1 MKIGYARVSTPDQH
15 LDRQIAALRAEHC
28 EKLFR
33 EKVTGKTT
41 KGRPELE
48 KAIDAL
54 GTDDVFVIAEWD
66 RVTRSMNDGINII
79 QRIAD
84 RNATIKVLDR
94 PWLDLTTPMGKGIL
108 AFLSALA
115 EDERERIVRRA
126 SQGLQQAKERGV
138 QLGRKPKL
146 TQHQQDVARQRLANG
161 ESARSIGKDMGVA
174 HTTISRLLTQ
184 NIG

>member
-1 MKIGYARVSTPDQH
+1 MKIGYARVSTSDQN
-15 LDRQIAALRAEHC
+15 LDRQIAALRSEQC

-33 EKVTGKTT
+33 EKATGKTT

-54 GTDDVFVIAEWD
+54 GTDDMFVIAEWD

-84 RNATIKVLDR
+84 RGAVIKVLDR

-115 EDERERIVRRA
+115 EDERERITRRA
-126 SQGLQQAKERGV
+126 KQGLQQAKANGV

-146 TQHQQDVARQRLANG
+146 SEHQQAVARQRLAGG
-161 ESARSIGKDMGVA
+161 ESARSIAKDMGVS
-174 HTTISRLLTQ
+174 HTTISRL
-184 NIG
+184 I